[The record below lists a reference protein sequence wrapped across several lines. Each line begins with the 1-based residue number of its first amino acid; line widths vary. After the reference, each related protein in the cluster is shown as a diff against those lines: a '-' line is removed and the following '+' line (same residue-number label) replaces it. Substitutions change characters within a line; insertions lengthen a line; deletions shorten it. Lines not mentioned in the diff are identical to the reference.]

1 MSDKEDM
8 KSILEACR
16 KTGPMDERLVR
27 GTGES
32 SAKNNEEYYADA
44 MHGVKYLKFLL

>member
-1 MSDKEDM
+1 
-8 KSILEACR
+8 
-16 KTGPMDERLVR
+16 MDERLVR

-44 MHGVKYLKFLL
+44 MTQFFGESMSISIANKSLHAIFIEKI